1 LTDAGGERPKDERD
15 RPEGDWARSLPGEGL
30 GVEEEYGGAITSQ
43 VSLYIYS
50 Y

>member
-1 LTDAGGERPKDERD
+1 MLVEKDLKTKGID
-15 RPEGDWARSLPGEGL
+15 RKEIGREAFLEKVWEWK
-30 GVEEEYGGAITSQ
+30 EEYGGAITSQ